1 VTNAFPAWPLPRD
14 APQLTTEMP
23 FAFRRD
29 DAESLPTG
37 EQLTGFAGELQ
48 QPASFNT
55 VEQPAQVDMNAF
67 QTTTMHDFQAEAA
80 ATLPQFFPD
89 VDASTLVGTP
99 SFTMTAEGDNVVA
112 RPRMAEAPANPMQ
125 APAAA
130 ATETPASDNPFAAAA
145 FMASDSAQLP
155 TPWNGFN

>member
-1 VTNAFPAWPLPRD
+1 MLA
-14 APQLTTEMP
+14 
-23 FAFRRD
+23 D

-80 ATLPQFFPD
+80 ATVCRLFQLGAMIIAESRADSFP
-89 VDASTLVGTP
+89 SSSLTW
-99 SFTMTAEGDNVVA
+99 
-112 RPRMAEAPANPMQ
+112 
-125 APAAA
+125 
-130 ATETPASDNPFAAAA
+130 TPALS
-145 FMASDSAQLP
+145 SAPLP
-155 TPWNGFN
+155 SR